1 MCRGHQD
8 SSDSVSVLRGEP
20 LLSGIFGERGFRVDQ
35 QQKGLGIGKSRMSV
49 TQDVVDDNSW
59 R

>member
-8 SSDSVSVLRGEP
+8 SSDSVPVLRGEP
-20 LLSGIFGERGFRVDQ
+20 VLSGIFGERGFRVDQ

-59 R
+59 C